1 MSDINLDREHTS
13 LLIGDCYADAM
24 TKLSHST
31 SRRCVEKT
39 VALREAAR
47 KAELLICYSATVF
60 RPGYLEINE
69 RNKLF
74 APRKHLGLPAAS
86 DPVALIHPALK
97 PDDGE
102 PVVSKHRVNAFF
114 GTDLEI
120 ILSANH
126 VNTLILVGYATSGV
140 ILSTTRYAADADY
153 RVIVVEDCC
162 TDRDAAVHDFL
173 CQKIFPF
180 QADVVQSADLIRAL
194 SVR

>member
-1 MSDINLDREHTS
+1 MSDINLDRERTS

-24 TKLSHST
+24 TKLSHSI

-60 RPGYLEINE
+60 RPGYIEINE
-69 RNKLF
+69 RNKIF
-74 APRKHLGLPAAS
+74 APRKNLGQPAAS
-86 DPVALIHPALK
+86 DPLALIHPALK

-162 TDRDAAVHDFL
+162 ADRDAAVHDFL

-180 QADVVQSADLIRAL
+180 QADVVQSTDLIRAL